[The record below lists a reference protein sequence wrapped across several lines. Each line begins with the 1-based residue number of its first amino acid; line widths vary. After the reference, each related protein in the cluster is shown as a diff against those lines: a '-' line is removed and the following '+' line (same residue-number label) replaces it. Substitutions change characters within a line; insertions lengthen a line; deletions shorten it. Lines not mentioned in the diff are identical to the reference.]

1 MPISPKRMPFFEHF
15 GELRRRL
22 AIIAAVIL
30 VGSVALYWEAPRIYT
45 YFMAPIL
52 PYFGGTDLVLLGPF
66 EGFTLRF
73 KVALYATL
81 MLGSP
86 IIIWQVFGF
95 FLPALR
101 PKEQKWVIPTFAA
114 MAVLFAAGAYVGH
127 TYVLGTAFGWMVA
140 QAWEGVQVLP
150 DAGRYFQGAVLL
162 VLGFGLSFQLPVV
175 VFYLVLFE
183 IVPYAKLREN
193 WRIAYVTL
201 LVFASVA
208 TPDWSPVSMGLMFG
222 ALLALYE
229 LSLLFARIVLS
240 KRIARQAVLEE

>member
-22 AIIAAVIL
+22 AVVAAVIL
-30 VGSVALYWEAPRIYT
+30 IGSVALYWEAPRIYN

-52 PYFGGTDLVLLGPF
+52 PFFGQTELVLLGPF

-81 MLGSP
+81 VLGSP

-95 FLPALR
+95 FLPALKPR
-101 PKEQKWVIPTFAA
+101 EQKWVIPTFGA
-114 MAVLFAAGAYVGH
+114 MAVLFVAGVYLGH
-127 TYVLGTAFGWMVA
+127 TYVLNTAFGWMVA

-175 VFYLVLFE
+175 VFYLVLFN

-193 WRIAYVTL
+193 WRITYVAL
-201 LVFASVA
+201 LVIASVV
-208 TPDWSPVSMGLMFG
+208 TPDWSPVTMGLMFV

-229 LSLLFARIVLS
+229 LSLLLARVILA
-240 KRIARQAVLEE
+240 KRIARQTVLEE